1 MSELPVDPTVIA
13 RLGEI
18 SAQYGLDLIEYTAG
32 STTVRVTSDLSPVT
46 VTGRPLQ
53 LASSQAAGEK
63 LKSGGTPVFAPIMG
77 VYYRSPSPGE
87 PPFVEIGDHVSAG
100 DPIGTIEAM
109 KVFSEVISEVTGV
122 VVAIPAENGKLVHA
136 GDSLIVVEEA

>member
-1 MSELPVDPTVIA
+1 MSDLPVDPTVIA

-18 SAQYGLDLIEYTAG
+18 SAQYGLDLIEYTSGA
-32 STTVRVTSDLSPVT
+32 TTVRITSDLSPVT
-46 VTGRPLQ
+46 VAGSAPLNTSV
-53 LASSQAAGEK
+53 LTAGDRASD
-63 LKSGGTPVFAPIMG
+63 GTPIVAPIMG

-87 PPFVEIGDHVSAG
+87 PPFVEVGDHVSAG

-122 VVAIPAENGKLVHA
+122 VVSIPAENGKLVHA

>member
-46 VTGRPLQ
+46 VAGRPLQ
-53 LASSQAAGEK
+53 IASNHAAGEK
-63 LKSGGTPVFAPIMG
+63 LKSGGTPVVAPIMG

-136 GDSLIVVEEA
+136 GDCLIVVEEA

>member
-18 SAQYGLDLIEYTAG
+18 SAQYGLDLIEYTTG

-46 VTGRPLQ
+46 VAGRVSHLV
-53 LASSQAAGEK
+53 SSQSAGDK
-63 LKSGGTPVFAPIMG
+63 PSVGTPVIAPIMG

-87 PPFVEIGDHVSAG
+87 PPFVELGDHVSAG
-100 DPIGTIEAM
+100 DPIGSIEAM
-109 KVFSEVISEVTGV
+109 KVFSEVISEVSGV

>member
-1 MSELPVDPTVIA
+1 MSELPVDPSIVA

-18 SAQYGLDLIEYTAG
+18 SAQYGLDLIEYTTG
-32 STTVRVTSDLSPVT
+32 STTVRVKSDLSPVT
-46 VTGRPLQ
+46 VVGRAPR
-53 LASSQAAGEK
+53 AVISNSSVDKAQ
-63 LKSGGTPVFAPIMG
+63 SGTSVSAPIMG
-77 VYYRSPSPGE
+77 VFYRSPSPGE

-100 DPIGTIEAM
+100 DPIGSIEAM

>member
-1 MSELPVDPTVIA
+1 MSDLPVDPVVVA

-18 SAQYGLDLIEYTAG
+18 SAQFGLELIEYTSG
-32 STTVRVTSDLSPVT
+32 STTVRVTSNLSPVM
-46 VTGRPLQ
+46 VAGSIRQ
-53 LASSQAAGEK
+53 ASTASGGGD
-63 LKSGGTPVFAPIMG
+63 KSVSGTPVVAPIMG

-109 KVFSEVISEVTGV
+109 KVFSEVISEVSGIV
-122 VVAIPAENGKLVHA
+122 IGIPADNGKLVHA

>member
-18 SAQYGLDLIEYTAG
+18 SAQYGLDLIEYTTG

-46 VTGRPLQ
+46 VAGRVAHLVSGQ
-53 LASSQAAGEK
+53 SAGDK
-63 LKSGGTPVFAPIMG
+63 PSVGTPVVAPIMG

-109 KVFSEVISEVTGV
+109 KVFSEVISEVSGV
-122 VVAIPAENGKLVHA
+122 IVAIPAENGKLVHA

>member
-18 SAQYGLDLIEYTAG
+18 SAQYGLDLIEYTSG

-46 VTGRPLQ
+46 VAGRAPQ
-53 LASSQAAGEK
+53 IASVHASGEK
-63 LKSGGTPVFAPIMG
+63 ASAGTPVVAPIMG

>member
-18 SAQYGLDLIEYTAG
+18 SAQYGLDLIEYTSG

-46 VTGRPLQ
+46 VDGRAPHV
-53 LASSQAAGEK
+53 ASGNAAVAK
-63 LKSGGTPVFAPIMG
+63 PSVGTPVVAPIMG

-87 PPFVEIGDHVSAG
+87 PPFVEVGDHVSAG

-109 KVFSEVISEVTGV
+109 KVFSEVISEFTGV

>member
-1 MSELPVDPTVIA
+1 MSDLPVDPTVIA

-18 SAQYGLDLIEYTAG
+18 SAQYGLDLIEYTSGA
-32 STTVRVTSDLSPVT
+32 TTVRITSDLSPVT
-46 VTGRPLQ
+46 VTGSAPLKTSV
-53 LASSQAAGEK
+53 LTGGDRASD
-63 LKSGGTPVFAPIMG
+63 GTTIVAPIMG

-87 PPFVEIGDHVSAG
+87 PPFVEVGDHVSAG

-122 VVAIPAENGKLVHA
+122 VVSIPAENGKLVHA

>member
-18 SAQYGLDLIEYTAG
+18 SAEYGLDLIEYTSG

-46 VTGRPLQ
+46 VSGCLTPLV
-53 LASSQAAGEK
+53 
-63 LKSGGTPVFAPIMG
+63 SGLFVGDKPSVGTPVVAPIMG
-77 VYYRSPSPGE
+77 VYYRSASPAE
-87 PPFVEIGDHVSAG
+87 PPFVDIGDHVSAG

-109 KVFSEVISEVTGV
+109 KVFSEVISEVSGV
-122 VVAIPAENGKLVHA
+122 VVAIPAQNGTLVHA
-136 GDSLIVVEEA
+136 GDSLIVIEEA

>member
-1 MSELPVDPTVIA
+1 MSELPVDPVVIA

-18 SAQYGLDLIEYTAG
+18 SAQYGLDLIEYTSG

-46 VTGRPLQ
+46 VAGRLPHFVTGQ
-53 LASSQAAGEK
+53 SAGDK
-63 LKSGGTPVFAPIMG
+63 PCVGTPISAPIMG

-87 PPFVEIGDHVSAG
+87 PPFVEVGDHVSVG

-109 KVFSEVISEVTGV
+109 KVFSEVITEVAGV

>member
-1 MSELPVDPTVIA
+1 MSDLPVDPTVIA

-18 SAQYGLDLIEYTAG
+18 SAQYGLDLIEYTSGA
-32 STTVRVTSDLSPVT
+32 TTVRITSDLSPVT
-46 VTGRPLQ
+46 VAGSAPLKTSV
-53 LASSQAAGEK
+53 LTAGDRASD
-63 LKSGGTPVFAPIMG
+63 GTPIVAPIMG

-87 PPFVEIGDHVSAG
+87 PPFVEVGDHVSAG

-122 VVAIPAENGKLVHA
+122 VVSIPAENGKLVHA

>member
-1 MSELPVDPTVIA
+1 MSDLPVDPTVIA

-18 SAQYGLDLIEYTAG
+18 SAQYGLDLIEYTSGA
-32 STTVRVTSDLSPVT
+32 TTVRITSDLSPVT
-46 VTGRPLQ
+46 VAGSAPLKTSV
-53 LASSQAAGEK
+53 LTAGDRASD
-63 LKSGGTPVFAPIMG
+63 GTPIVAPIMG

-87 PPFVEIGDHVSAG
+87 PPFVEVGDHVSAG

-122 VVAIPAENGKLVHA
+122 VISIPAENGKLVHA

>member
-18 SAQYGLDLIEYTAG
+18 SAQYGLDLIEYTSG

-46 VTGRPLQ
+46 VAGRVAHLVSGQSAGDKPL
-53 LASSQAAGEK
+53 A
-63 LKSGGTPVFAPIMG
+63 GTPVVAPIMG

-109 KVFSEVISEVTGV
+109 KVFSEVISEVSGV

>member
-1 MSELPVDPTVIA
+1 MSDLPVDPTVIA

-18 SAQYGLDLIEYTAG
+18 SAQYGLDLIEYTSGA
-32 STTVRVTSDLSPVT
+32 TTVRITSDLSPVT
-46 VTGRPLQ
+46 VAGSSPVKTSVLTVGDR
-53 LASSQAAGEK
+53 ASD
-63 LKSGGTPVFAPIMG
+63 GTPIVAPIMG

-87 PPFVEIGDHVSAG
+87 PPFVEVGDHVSAG

-122 VVAIPAENGKLVHA
+122 VVSIPAENGKLVHA

>member
-1 MSELPVDPTVIA
+1 MSDLPVDPNVVA

-32 STTVRVTSDLSPVT
+32 TTTVRVTSNLSPVM
-46 VTGRPLQ
+46 V
-53 LASSQAAGEK
+53 AGSAR
-63 LKSGGTPVFAPIMG
+63 LPAVVSGGVDTPVSGTPVLAPIMG

-87 PPFVEIGDHVSAG
+87 PPFVEIGDHVTAG

-122 VVAIPAENGKLVHA
+122 VVRIPADNGKLVHA

>member
-1 MSELPVDPTVIA
+1 MSELPVDPSVVA

-18 SAQYGLDLIEYTAG
+18 SAQYGLDLIEYTSG
-32 STTVRVTSDLSPVT
+32 STTVRVKSDLSPVT
-46 VTGRPLQ
+46 VVGRAPR
-53 LASSQAAGEK
+53 AAISNSSVDKAQ
-63 LKSGGTPVFAPIMG
+63 SGTSVSAPIMG
-77 VYYRSPSPGE
+77 VFYRSPSPGE

-100 DPIGTIEAM
+100 DPIGSIEAM
-109 KVFSEVISEVTGV
+109 KVFSEVISEVTGL

>member
-1 MSELPVDPTVIA
+1 MSDLPVDPTVIA

-18 SAQYGLDLIEYTAG
+18 SAQYGLDLIEYTSGA
-32 STTVRVTSDLSPVT
+32 TTVRITSDLSPVT
-46 VTGRPLQ
+46 VAGSAPLKTSG
-53 LASSQAAGEK
+53 LTVGDRASD
-63 LKSGGTPVFAPIMG
+63 GTPIVAPIMG

-87 PPFVEIGDHVSAG
+87 PPFVEVGDHVSAG

-122 VVAIPAENGKLVHA
+122 VVSIPAENGKLVHA

>member
-46 VTGRPLQ
+46 VAGRPLQ
-53 LASSQAAGEK
+53 IASSQAAGEK
-63 LKSGGTPVFAPIMG
+63 LKSGGTPVVAPIMG

-136 GDSLIVVEEA
+136 GDCLIVVEEA

>member
-1 MSELPVDPTVIA
+1 VSELPVDPTVIA

-18 SAQYGLDLIEYTAG
+18 SAQYGLDLIEYTSG

-46 VTGRPLQ
+46 VAGGAPQ
-53 LASSQAAGEK
+53 IASVHTSGEK
-63 LKSGGTPVFAPIMG
+63 ASAGTPVVAPIMG

>member
-18 SAQYGLDLIEYTAG
+18 SAQYGLDLIEYTSG

-46 VTGRPLQ
+46 VDGRAPQ
-53 LASSQAAGEK
+53 LASGNAVGAKPSV
-63 LKSGGTPVFAPIMG
+63 GTPVVAPIMG

-87 PPFVEIGDHVSAG
+87 PPFVEVGDHVSAG

-109 KVFSEVISEVTGV
+109 KVFSEVISEFTGV

>member
-1 MSELPVDPTVIA
+1 MSDLPVDPVVVA

-18 SAQYGLDLIEYTAG
+18 SAQFGLELIEYTSG
-32 STTVRVTSDLSPVT
+32 STTVRVTSNLSPVM
-46 VTGRPLQ
+46 VAGSIRQ
-53 LASSQAAGEK
+53 ASTASCGGD
-63 LKSGGTPVFAPIMG
+63 KSVSGTPVVAPIMG

-109 KVFSEVISEVTGV
+109 KVFSEVISEVSGIV
-122 VVAIPAENGKLVHA
+122 IGIPADNGKLVHA

>member
-1 MSELPVDPTVIA
+1 MSDLPVDPTVIA

-18 SAQYGLDLIEYTAG
+18 SAQYGLDLIEYTSGA
-32 STTVRVTSDLSPVT
+32 TTVRITSNLSPVT
-46 VTGRPLQ
+46 VAGCAPLKTSV
-53 LASSQAAGEK
+53 LTAGDRASD
-63 LKSGGTPVFAPIMG
+63 GTPIVAPIMG

-87 PPFVEIGDHVSAG
+87 PPFVEVGDHVSAG

-122 VVAIPAENGKLVHA
+122 VVSIPAENGKLVHA

>member
-1 MSELPVDPTVIA
+1 MSDLPVDPDVVS

-32 STTVRVTSDLSPVT
+32 TTTVRVTSNLSPVM
-46 VTGRPLQ
+46 V
-53 LASSQAAGEK
+53 AGSVR
-63 LKSGGTPVFAPIMG
+63 LPAVVSGGVDTPVSGTPVLAPIMG

-87 PPFVEIGDHVSAG
+87 PPFVEVGDHVTAG

-109 KVFSEVISEVTGV
+109 KVFSEVISEVTGIV
-122 VVAIPAENGKLVHA
+122 VGIPADNGKLVHA

>member
-1 MSELPVDPTVIA
+1 MV
-13 RLGEI
+13 
-18 SAQYGLDLIEYTAG
+18 AG
-32 STTVRVTSDLSPVT
+32 SARFPV
-46 VTGRPLQ
+46 VV
-53 LASSQAAGEK
+53 SSGVDTPIA
-63 LKSGGTPVFAPIMG
+63 GTPVLAPIMG

-87 PPFVEIGDHVSAG
+87 PPFVEVGDHVTAG

-122 VVAIPAENGKLVHA
+122 VVGIPADNGKLVHA

>member
-1 MSELPVDPTVIA
+1 VSDLPVDPNVVA

-32 STTVRVTSDLSPVT
+32 TTTVRVTSNLSPVMVAGT
-46 VTGRPLQ
+46 ARIPVV
-53 LASSQAAGEK
+53 ASGSVDAPSA
-63 LKSGGTPVFAPIMG
+63 GTPVSAPIMG

-87 PPFVEIGDHVSAG
+87 PPFVEIGDHVTAG

-122 VVAIPAENGKLVHA
+122 VVGIPAENGKLVHA

>member
-1 MSELPVDPTVIA
+1 MSDLPVDPTVIA

-18 SAQYGLDLIEYTAG
+18 SAQYGLDLIEYTSG
-32 STTVRVTSDLSPVT
+32 STTVRITSDLSPVT
-46 VTGRPLQ
+46 VAGSAPLKTSV
-53 LASSQAAGEK
+53 LTVGERASD
-63 LKSGGTPVFAPIMG
+63 GTPIVAPIMG

-87 PPFVEIGDHVSAG
+87 PPFVEVGDHVSAG

-122 VVAIPAENGKLVHA
+122 VVSIPAENGKLVHA